1 MIQDL
6 PKSLLEDSRKLLQQG
21 ADYEKF
27 FKAALKKFGVS
38 SPADFKSDEEKK
50 KFFDYVD
57 KNYKGE
63 KSESVKKYSRSFR
76 LDEASLNYVYF
87 DKPEATRFMSKI
99 KSFVDSVEIEKV
111 IAGHFNV
118 IVKGDKKALKKATD
132 VAIKM
137 SESVEHTS
145 LNLQEGKKGKYKS
158 KGISKVVRELGK
170 LEKREKKE
178 FPDQAK
184 KVKEISNMIKKGLET
199 EMYDD
204 MEILTDRSL
213 KALSKLIDPLDTMVR
228 DGIAAALEK
237 NDPDLYDMIFGY

>member
-63 KSESVKKYSRSFR
+63 KSESVKKYSRSYR

-87 DKPEATRFMSKI
+87 DKSEATRFANKV
-99 KSFVDSVEIEKV
+99 KSFVDSVDIEKSV
-111 IAGHFNV
+111 AGHFNV
-118 IVKGDKKALKKATD
+118 LVKGDKKGLKKATD

-137 SESVEHTS
+137 SESVES
-145 LNLQEGKKGKYKS
+145 VQEEVTDK
-158 KGISKVVRELGK
+158 
-170 LEKREKKE
+170 
-178 FPDQAK
+178 D
-184 KVKEISNMIKKGLET
+184 IKNIQK
-199 EMYDD
+199 
-204 MEILTDRSL
+204 
-213 KALSKLIDPLDTMVR
+213 
-228 DGIAAALEK
+228 
-237 NDPDLYDMIFGY
+237 F

>member
-6 PKSLLEDSRKLLQQG
+6 PKSLLEDSKKLLQQG

-63 KSESVKKYSRSFR
+63 KSESVKKYSRSYR

-87 DKPEATRFMSKI
+87 DKPEATRFASKI
-99 KSFVDSVEIEKV
+99 KSFVDSVEIEKM

-158 KGISKVVRELGK
+158 KKQNNIIRDIEK
-170 LEKREKKE
+170 LKKQEKK
-178 FPDQAK
+178 DGHD
-184 KVKEISNMIKKGLET
+184 VKDIDAIQKMIKKGLET

-204 MEILTDRSL
+204 MEIMTGRTL
-213 KALSKLIDPLDTMVR
+213 KQLDKHMMNMDTMPR
-228 DGIAAALEK
+228 EDIAQIVMK
-237 NDPDLYDMIFGY
+237 HDIDLYDMIFGY

>member
-6 PKSLLEDSRKLLQQG
+6 PKSLLEDSKKLLQQG

-63 KSESVKKYSRSFR
+63 KSESVKKYSRSYR

-87 DKPEATRFMSKI
+87 DKPEATRFASKI
-99 KSFVDSVEIEKV
+99 KSFVDSVEIEKM

-118 IVKGDKKALKKATD
+118 IVKGDKKSLKKATD

-158 KGISKVVRELGK
+158 KKQNNIIRDIEK
-170 LEKREKKE
+170 LKKQEKK
-178 FPDQAK
+178 DGHD
-184 KVKEISNMIKKGLET
+184 VKDIDAIQKMIKKGLET

-204 MEILTDRSL
+204 MEIMTGRTL
-213 KALSKLIDPLDTMVR
+213 KQLDKHMMNMDTMPR
-228 DGIAAALEK
+228 EDIAQIVMK
-237 NDPDLYDMIFGY
+237 HDIDLYDMIFGY

>member
-6 PKSLLEDSRKLLQQG
+6 PKSLLEDSKKLLQQG

-63 KSESVKKYSRSFR
+63 KSESVKKYSRSYR

-87 DKPEATRFMSKI
+87 DKPEATRFASKI
-99 KSFVDSVEIEKV
+99 KSFVDSVEIEKM

-118 IVKGDKKALKKATD
+118 IVKGDKKALTKATD

-158 KGISKVVRELGK
+158 KKQNNIIRDIEK
-170 LEKREKKE
+170 LKKQEKK
-178 FPDQAK
+178 DGHD
-184 KVKEISNMIKKGLET
+184 VKDIDAIQKMIKKGLET

-204 MEILTDRSL
+204 MEIMTGRTL
-213 KALSKLIDPLDTMVR
+213 KQLDKHMMNMDTMPR
-228 DGIAAALEK
+228 EDIAQIVMK
-237 NDPDLYDMIFGY
+237 HDIDLYDMIFGY

>member
-6 PKSLLEDSRKLLQQG
+6 PKSLLEDSKKLLQQG

-63 KSESVKKYSRSFR
+63 KSESVKKYSRSYR

-87 DKPEATRFMSKI
+87 DKPEATRFASKI
-99 KSFVDSVEIEKV
+99 KSFVDSVEIEKM

-158 KGISKVVRELGK
+158 KKQNNIIRDIEK
-170 LEKREKKE
+170 LKKQEKK
-178 FPDQAK
+178 DGHD
-184 KVKEISNMIKKGLET
+184 VKDIDAIQKMIKKGLET

-204 MEILTDRSL
+204 MEIMTGRTL
-213 KALSKLIDPLDTMVR
+213 KQLDKHMMNMDTMPR
-228 DGIAAALEK
+228 EDIAQIIMK
-237 NDPDLYDMIFGY
+237 QDIDLYDMIFGY